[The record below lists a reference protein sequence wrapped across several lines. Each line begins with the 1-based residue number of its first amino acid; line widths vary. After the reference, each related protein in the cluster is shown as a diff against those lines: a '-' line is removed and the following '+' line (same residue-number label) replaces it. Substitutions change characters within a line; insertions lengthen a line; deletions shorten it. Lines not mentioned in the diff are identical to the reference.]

1 MNISYLYK
9 KLESL
14 TYRDFFEVE
23 SDFFIY
29 LTSIS
34 KDKSISYIN
43 TFLIVSNWMG
53 TSERSGVWVFYEST
67 NISMIQDAVSY
78 LKAQEDNELACML
91 EKGIHDYQ
99 NPIYFENFNY
109 PDEWITES
117 EQIDDWISDHTDWLR
132 RWLYTFLMEKKE
144 QIIAL

>member
-67 NISMIQDAVSY
+67 NISMIQDAVLY

-99 NPIYFENFNY
+99 NPIYFGNFNY

-117 EQIDDWISDHTDWLR
+117 EQIDDWISNHTAWLR

>member
-1 MNISYLYK
+1 MNISDLYK
-9 KLESL
+9 RLESL
-14 TYRDFFEVE
+14 SYSDFFEVE
-23 SDFFIY
+23 SDFFTY
-29 LTSIS
+29 LSSIS
-34 KDKSISYIN
+34 KDQSIPCIN

-67 NISMIQDAVSY
+67 NISLIQEAVLY

-99 NPIYFENFNY
+99 NPIYSENYNY

-117 EQIDDWISDHTDWLR
+117 EQIDDWISDHPDWLR
-132 RWLYTFLMEKKE
+132 RWLYTFLLDNKE
-144 QIIAL
+144 QIIVL